1 MITGSTKDNNSK
13 KVDEVKEIKIHLEFF
28 AVRSKTGQYFR
39 AVGFGGGGKHWV
51 DEIGDAKIYA
61 KIGGARGR
69 VTWFA
74 KNYPQYG
81 IPDIIKITATKVEI
95 VNEVERVKKS
105 ILKKEEKELKRKK
118 NLAEWNLKQAE
129 EEYKRA
135 GDKLKKLK
143 DAEF

>member
-61 KIGGARGR
+61 KIGGAMGR
-69 VTWFA
+69 VTYFINQIFA
-74 KNYPQYG
+74 TSTKSNST
-81 IPDIIKITATKVEI
+81 KILSSFTSYC
-95 VNEVERVKKS
+95 KKFKMNFNFFNF
-105 ILKKEEKELKRKK
+105 I
-118 NLAEWNLKQAE
+118 
-129 EEYKRA
+129 Y
-135 GDKLKKLK
+135 
-143 DAEF
+143 FF